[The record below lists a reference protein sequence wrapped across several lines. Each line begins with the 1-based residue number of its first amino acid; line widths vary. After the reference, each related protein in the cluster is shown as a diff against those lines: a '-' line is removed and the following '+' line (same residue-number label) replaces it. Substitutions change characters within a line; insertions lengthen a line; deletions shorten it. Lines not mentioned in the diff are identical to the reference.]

1 MIRANIYTI
10 PTLEDSY
17 NIDNV
22 ITTLTSRCDD
32 KELAREIIVD
42 ALMDW
47 GFNMSSGM
55 FDGEDIENYIGEC
68 NFKEIISEALDSL
81 AYDGKYFDED
91 DNHCNGYTREDIDY
105 VCEKVNDTY

>member
-22 ITTLTSRCDD
+22 ITTLTSKCED

-42 ALMDW
+42 ALEDW
-47 GFNMSSGM
+47 GFNIGSGK
-55 FDGEDIENYIGEC
+55 FDGEDVEDFIKDC
-68 NFKEIISEALDSL
+68 NFKEIISEALDNL
-81 AYDGKYFDED
+81 AYDGKYYDED
-91 DNHCNGYTREDIDY
+91 DNHYNGYTREDIDY

>member
-32 KELAREIIVD
+32 KELAREIIV
-42 ALMDW
+42 MDTLEKI
-47 GFNMSSGM
+47 SIM
-55 FDGEDIENYIGEC
+55 FV
-68 NFKEIISEALDSL
+68 K
-81 AYDGKYFDED
+81 K
-91 DNHCNGYTREDIDY
+91 
-105 VCEKVNDTY
+105 